1 MGKGRKPR
9 PISKEEII
17 RAMKMTK
24 SNAAAARYLRCS
36 PQHYRKFAKVFV
48 DEESGKTLFE
58 LHKNQQGKGIR
69 KHFGGK
75 EPRLDELM
83 SGETYVDSYDINKYK
98 SRLVQE
104 GIIKE
109 ECCRCG
115 HSEQRVS
122 DLKAPLLIAFKDYN
136 KKNWKLDNLELLCY
150 NCYFLYVGDV
160 FDKKQIEGIQEHKN
174 VLKVDQV
181 DWEMDENML
190 EHFKELGLVD
200 DSPEEDYISRL

>member
-200 DSPEEDYISRL
+200 DTPEEDYISRL

>member
-48 DEESGKTLFE
+48 DEESGK
-58 LHKNQQGKGIR
+58 

-200 DSPEEDYISRL
+200 DTPEEDYISRL

>member
-190 EHFKELGLVD
+190 EHFKEIGLVN
-200 DSPEEDYISRL
+200 DSPKEDYISRL

>member
-1 MGKGRKPR
+1 MPAAK
-9 PISKEEII
+9 PISKDMCLT
-17 RAMKMTK
+17 AMDKTK
-24 SNAAAARYLRCS
+24 SVKAAARYLNCS
-36 PQHYRKFAKVFV
+36 YHHLKRYMKLYV

-122 DLKAPLLIAFKDYN
+122 DLKAPLLIAFKDYVN
-136 KKNWKLDNLELLCY
+136 EGEPLSNSAMKKRKIWP
-150 NCYFLYVGDV
+150 
-160 FDKKQIEGIQEHKN
+160 QIAEHLM
-174 VLKVDQV
+174 VIGGVAT
-181 DWEMDENML
+181 W
-190 EHFKELGLVD
+190 KELPLAIQTSLFTDFNLRGLF
-200 DSPEEDYISRL
+200 S